1 MGTKN
6 AHRSLCYGW
15 SSGAAV
21 IMVLT
26 FLLCSHVWA
35 GPIEAHNK
43 EYKELAGKI
52 LAYEK
57 RVEDLVAQK
66 ANTKEGPDLENILND
81 ISDLQKEL
89 VGIKKKRRELRDHVT
104 TTHPKNEIL
113 DDLSIL
119 KDAESAKGKTSS
131 NDPAL
136 DKKLDDMLKRLRAQ
150 YKRSAKEDDSDEY
163 VMDQEEVIEAELTK
177 KKKNVH
183 KAAKDEYI
191 RENIKTKLKV
201 K

>member
-6 AHRSLCYGW
+6 AHRSLCNWW
-15 SSGAAV
+15 SARSGV
-21 IMVLT
+21 IALIIL
-26 FLLCSHVWA
+26 FCSHSWA
-35 GPIEAHNK
+35 GPIAAHNK
-43 EYKELAGKI
+43 TYKELAGKI

-66 ANTKEGPDLENILND
+66 ANAKEGPDLENILTE
-81 ISDLQKEL
+81 IADLQKEL
-89 VGIKKKRRELRDHVT
+89 VGIKRKRRELRDHVT
-104 TTHPKNEIL
+104 STHPKEEIL

-119 KDAESAKGKTSS
+119 KDAESNKPKSA
-131 NDPAL
+131 NANPEVDQ
-136 DKKLDDMLKRLRAQ
+136 KLDEMLKKLRAQ
-150 YKRSAKEDDSDEY
+150 YARSAQEDEDDFSMEQQAVEDE
-163 VMDQEEVIEAELTK
+163 LNK
-177 KKKNVH
+177 KKKNVQ